1 VSKYHYILGTLLA
14 AAAVLSGGARAHAQ
28 NGYFYG
34 TYYPDRNLFLT
45 YDETRNFVYMTPERF
60 AALTHNSA
68 YLPSTRSVF
77 PPASTPV
84 VSRGPTEA
92 WVHIVLADSN
102 AKVWFDG
109 AATKAGGADRVFETP
124 ALQRG
129 STYHYHIKATWTV
142 NGRQMTRERDID
154 VIPGETTTIDFS
166 HEGAEK
172 LSAAPR

>member
-1 VSKYHYILGTLLA
+1 VFNLRYILGTLLA
-14 AAAVLSGGARAHAQ
+14 AAAVFLGGARAHAQ

-34 TYYPDRNLFLT
+34 TYYPDQNLFLT

-60 AALTHNSA
+60 AALTHNSS
-68 YLPSTRSVF
+68 YLPSTPSF
-77 PPASTPV
+77 AAPSTEV
-84 VSRGPTEA
+84 VKRGPA
-92 WVHIVLADSN
+92 QSYVHIVLADSN
-102 AKVWFDG
+102 AKVWFDN
-109 AATKAGGADRVFETP
+109 AATKASGADRVFETP

-129 STYHYHIKATWTV
+129 STYHYHVKATWTV